1 MSKDSNVL
9 SIWGNKESMN
19 LNSLVLNNILASQ
32 YFKVN
37 LYEKKTYH
45 EVVDEIYYQVKHLE
59 PWERGSRKTSGLT
72 GMCGGVRGVGGGGIV
87 STAYCILYKL
97 YTLKLTRKQ
106 VISLTIHTD
115 SPYIRGLGF
124 MYIRYTQPPN
134 ELFEWFE
141 EYLDD
146 PETLDVKAGGG
157 CIMSIGQMLRQW
169 LIQIEWFDTLF
180 PRIPVP
186 TQKEITERLHEHGPY
201 KHNNY
206 GAYSSY
212 DDDAGEKN
220 FTSSNAIDMPETFG
234 NVASSSSTD
243 HNGYNHHHSSSNSHR
258 NKKYQSSRDDR
269 SRSRSPDRYRYGSSD
284 QYRSHKH
291 HHHDYRRR
299 SSSHDDRRRHH
310 YRSRSPA
317 ISDTRSRNDRS

>member
-19 LNSLVLNNILASQ
+19 LNSLLLDNIMQSQ

-72 GMCGGVRGVGGGGIV
+72 GMCGGVRGVSGGGIV

-115 SPYIRGLGF
+115 SPYIRALGF

-169 LIQIEWFDTLF
+169 LIRIEWFDTLF

-186 TQKEITERLHEHGPY
+186 AQKEIMEKLHAHGPY

-206 GAYSSY
+206 DTYLSY
-212 DDDAGEKN
+212 DDDAGQQKVA
-220 FTSSNAIDMPETFG
+220 SSNAIDMPETFG
-234 NVASSSSTD
+234 NVASSSSSSTD
-243 HNGYNHHHSSSNSHR
+243 RNGYHHRVSSDSYR
-258 NKKYQSSRDDR
+258 NKKYRSSRDDR
-269 SRSRSPDRYRYGSSD
+269 SRSRSTDRHRYDSSD
-284 QYRSHKH
+284 RYRSHKH
-291 HHHDYRRR
+291 YHHQRR
-299 SSSHDDRRRHH
+299 SSSRDDRRRHH

-317 ISDTRSRNDRS
+317 TSNSRSRNDRS